1 METPTP
7 IEFLKNKL
15 NELKTTPGV
24 EPNLITEYEKAVLV
38 LELIGSTAFED
49 KTTVP
54 NIKNNLDSYH
64 EEPKKESKSYFE
76 KFMEAQKDKN
86 SKSK

>member
-1 METPTP
+1 METYTP
-7 IEFLKNKL
+7 IALLKNKL

-24 EPNLITEYEKAVLV
+24 EPNLIMEYEKALLV

-49 KTTVP
+49 KIIAP
-54 NIKNNLDSYH
+54 NIKNNADSIP
-64 EEPKKESKSYFE
+64 EEPKNESKSYFE